1 MELTGRTYIFF
12 AATLVLLT
20 GTFKFYD
27 EAQQDGA
34 APGTIMTRAAAAAEC
49 DRNAVD
55 LGEFRLGCQTNTGGD
70 VRVRRIES
78 GGSSILS
85 GGGAKFVSAGN

>member
-20 GTFKFYD
+20 GTFKFYED
-27 EAQQDGA
+27 AQKDGA
-34 APGTIMTRAAAAAEC
+34 APGMLMTRAAAAAEC

-55 LGEFRLGCQTNTGGD
+55 LGEFRLGCQTNTGRD
-70 VRVRRIES
+70 VRVRKMDA
-78 GGSSILS
+78 GSSLNL
-85 GGGAKFVSAGN
+85 GGGAKFVSASN